1 MEKKIFTVAILG
13 LGGRGADAYGWL
25 IHKAKD
31 RFKIVSLCD
40 LKPERIEMFSQAFDV
55 PKENCFIDDEEFLR
69 EKRADLLLIATPDT
83 EHVRHTLKGFA
94 LGYDLMV
101 EKPLTEHEDECLQLL
116 DAQKKA
122 GTKALVCHVLRY
134 APAFMKMAELLD
146 QGKIGQL
153 VLISA
158 LERVGASHQAHS
170 YVRGNWRNRK
180 VAAPMILA
188 KCCHDL
194 DLLQFYAKSKC
205 KTVSSVGDLAYF
217 KSENA
222 PEGAAKRCLDCP
234 HQDSCPYSAKTQ
246 YLTNWKKGGCP
257 EDCWPY
263 NVVVNAP
270 ITEEKLLAAL
280 RDGDYGRCVYY
291 SDNDV
296 VDHQITELVF
306 ENGVKAVLTMTA
318 FTATGGRRIHFHGTL
333 GDMVLDEDAG
343 SIVLHQYG
351 KDREIMPIA
360 DLMEKGYG
368 HGGGDNGIVNAL
380 YEILSGDATA
390 ATSLEASV
398 ESHLMG
404 IRAEESR
411 LQGGKMLNV
420 HQ

>member
-1 MEKKIFTVAILG
+1 MEKKIYTVAILG
-13 LGGRGADAYGWL
+13 LGGRGADAYGHL
-25 IHKAKD
+25 LHKAED

-40 LKPERIEMFSQAFDV
+40 IRPARIEMFSEAFNV
-55 PKENCFIDDEEFLR
+55 PKENCFTDEDEFFA

-83 EHVRHTLKGFA
+83 EHVRHALKGFA
-94 LGYDLMV
+94 LGYHLMI
-101 EKPLTEHEDECLQLL
+101 EKPLTESEEECKQLL
-116 DAQKKA
+116 AAQKKA

-146 QGKIGQL
+146 EGKIGKL
-153 VLISA
+153 VMISA

-170 YVRGNWRNRK
+170 YVRGNWRNRN

-205 KTVSSVGDLAYF
+205 KTISSVGDLTYF

-222 PEGAAKRCLDCP
+222 PAGATARCLGCP

-246 YLTNWKKGGCP
+246 YLTNWKKEKP
-257 EDCWPY
+257 EDCWPH

-270 ITEEKLLAAL
+270 ITEEKLLDAL
-280 RDGDYGRCVYY
+280 KNGPYGRCVYY
-291 SDNDV
+291 CDNDV
-296 VDHQITELVF
+296 VDHQITEMVF

-343 SIVLHQYG
+343 SITLHQYG

-368 HGGGDNGIVNAL
+368 HGGGDSGIINAL
-380 YEILSGDATA
+380 YAILSGEQSAATA
-390 ATSLEASV
+390 LEASV

-420 HQ
+420 H